1 MSFSDDLE
9 HLKNIVRRLEESS
22 LPLEEALIDF
32 ERGVSLVRRCQRF
45 LSEAEQKI
53 TVLTASAEGNPEE
66 IPWEGEEG
74 ESLR

>member
-9 HLKNIVRRLEESS
+9 DLKNIVRRLEESS
-22 LPLEEALIDF
+22 LPLEEALVDF

-53 TVLTASAEGNPEE
+53 TVLTTSAEENPKE